1 MKGSIMKHAAW
12 PICLVVALAHAVPD
26 APIKAERSTQTTLY
40 KSVGPD
46 GKTIYSDRAP
56 PDPASAK
63 TLTFENPPASPL
75 SASTLAYIE
84 QLRKARPSAAASP
97 PPAGETLLFTTA
109 WCGFCKK
116 ARAHLA
122 RRGIAFREIDT
133 ETPDGAAAYVQAG
146 GQKGVPLLVAN
157 GRRWYGYSPASYDQ
171 VGSDGPRAR

>member
-1 MKGSIMKHAAW
+1 MKHAAW
-12 PICLVVALAHAVPD
+12 SICLLVATAHAVPEG
-26 APIKAERSTQTTLY
+26 PVKAQQASQTTLY

-46 GKTIYSDRAP
+46 GKTVYSDRAP
-56 PDPASAK
+56 TDPAGAK

-84 QLRKARPSAAASP
+84 QLKKARPTPAASP
-97 PPAGETLLFTTA
+97 PAGQALLFTTA
-109 WCGFCKK
+109 WCGYCKK

-122 RRGIAFREIDT
+122 KRGIAYRDIDI

-157 GRRWYGYSPASYDQ
+157 GRRWYGYSQASYDQ
-171 VGSDGPRAR
+171 VGNDGPGSR